1 MNADRQA
8 AWKQFRRF
16 LSKNKALKAYDAN
29 LKANIDVSIDVKV
42 STFNEDM
49 SNAILG
55 AFVWADTPEGQEYW
69 DKLNEKWM
77 EFNV

>member
-8 AWKQFRRF
+8 AWKRFRRF

-29 LKANIDVSIDVKV
+29 SKANINVSIEVKV
-42 STFNEDM
+42 STFHKDM
-49 SNAILG
+49 RNALLG
-55 AFVWADTPEGQEYW
+55 AFVWAKTPEGQKYW
-69 DKLNEKWM
+69 EELNKKWM